1 MNLKIPTGEEIQEMD
16 LDALLEQ
23 LIVYNGL
30 FTQAVREHGFHSS
43 EEYRHAIKLIQAEID
58 QKRKKK

>member
-1 MNLKIPTGEEIQEMD
+1 MDLKTPTKEEIQEMD

-23 LIVYNGL
+23 LIVYTGL
-30 FTQAVREHGFHSS
+30 FTQAVREYGFHSS

-58 QKRKKK
+58 HKRTKR